1 MKIEPNILAV
11 LGSAVT
17 DGNRLVLTGQL
28 DRKTYEAA
36 NKVLTAIGGKWN
48 RSAKAHLFE
57 GDAAEV
63 VDQVLMTGEYSRTK
77 QDFGQFDTPKALAE
91 EIVALAD
98 IRPGMQVLEPSAG
111 VGNIAGAALMAGAE
125 VACFEIDRTRAESL
139 RKMAAQDW
147 GDGLMSVIATDFL
160 SLDPSPG
167 YDRVIMNPPFA
178 KQADIDHVL
187 HAAKF
192 LAPGGKL
199 VAIMSAS
206 VLYRTNRKTEEFRN
220 WLAARGGAVELL
232 PENCFASSGTK
243 VNTVL
248 VRF

>member
-77 QDFGQFDTPKALAE
+77 QDFGQFDTPEVLAR
-91 EIVALAD
+91 EIVTIAGIGPKD
-98 IRPGMQVLEPSAG
+98 VVLEPSAG
-111 VGNIAGAALMAGAE
+111 IGNIARALRETGAL
-125 VACFEIDRTRAESL
+125 VTCHEIDESRVKKL
-139 RKMAAQDW
+139 RETFPDTFS
-147 GDGLMSVIATDFL
+147 GDFL
-160 SLDPSPG
+160 AAEPDPV
-167 YDRVIMNPPFA
+167 YTAVVMNPPFA

-192 LAPGGKL
+192 LKPGGKL

-220 WLAARGGAVELL
+220 WLAARGGAIELL